1 MNKSKRKMKN
11 RTNNK
16 DAVTLKLKMLN
27 QNY

>member
-16 DAVTLKLKMLN
+16 EEVTLKLKMLN
-27 QNY
+27 LNY